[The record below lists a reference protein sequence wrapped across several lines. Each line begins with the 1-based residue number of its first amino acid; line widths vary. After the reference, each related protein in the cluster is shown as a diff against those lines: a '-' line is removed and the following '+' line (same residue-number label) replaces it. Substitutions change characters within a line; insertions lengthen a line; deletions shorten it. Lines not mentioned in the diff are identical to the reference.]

1 VTPPLPVI
9 QFGRFPSPE
18 QWGASLWPVDP
29 PSLAQERSALVPY
42 LAEVSFLELLHLGE
56 PARAACKS
64 AESQP
69 SGRRALVLPLRLCPH
84 GSRARARE
92 GAGAAVRPLRA
103 WGATNALPLP
113 AQRPRLRRHPDRS
126 DDGQTA
132 AGGWARPRT
141 QSCGL
146 ERPKPVGRGCVTE
159 TIGRS
164 YGLLCDLGQVTAISG
179 PPFH

>member
-1 VTPPLPVI
+1 MARRSSQP
-9 QFGRFPSPE
+9 
-18 QWGASLWPVDP
+18 
-29 PSLAQERSALVPY
+29 AQVSSALMPY

-56 PARAACKS
+56 LVRAACKS

-69 SGRRALVLPLRLCPH
+69 SGRRAALVLPLRLCPH
-84 GSRARARE
+84 GSRARAGE
-92 GAGAAVRPLRA
+92 GAGAAVRPLRS

-113 AQRPRLRRHPDRS
+113 EQRPKLRRHPDRS

-132 AGGWARPRT
+132 AGGGWARPRT

-146 ERPKPVGRGCVTE
+146 ERPERVGRGCVTE

-164 YGLLCDLGQVTAISG
+164 YNLLCDLGQVTAISG

>member
-1 VTPPLPVI
+1 MIPPLPVI
-9 QFGRFPSPE
+9 QFGSFSNPE
-18 QWGASLWPVDP
+18 QWGASLWPMDP
-29 PSLAQERSALVPY
+29 PSLSQVRSALVPY

-69 SGRRALVLPLRLCPH
+69 SGRLALVLPLRLCPY
-84 GSRARARE
+84 GSRARAGE

-103 WGATNALPLP
+103 WGATNALLLP

-132 AGGWARPRT
+132 AGGMGAPSHAELRIGAARAGGEGVRD
-141 QSCGL
+141 
-146 ERPKPVGRGCVTE
+146 RNH
-159 TIGRS
+159 RS
-164 YGLLCDLGQVTAISG
+164 QLRSSV
-179 PPFH
+179 